1 VPQVE
6 ALVRCWQAV
15 GGVPLIADGGVKRD
29 GALAQALLFGGD
41 AAIGSAFAGTEET
54 PGES

>member
-1 VPQVE
+1 MPQVE